1 MIQCQ
6 ALPVLFDQVV
16 FYKMADYCR
25 PEVGDDVISGQIA
38 FGIEVVPLT
47 KFGDF
52 TLSRLVTI
60 QNAADRRTSRKKSP
74 TNALRIASVV

>member
-25 PEVGDDVISGQIA
+25 PEVADDVISGQIA

-60 QNAADRRTSRKKSP
+60 QNAADRRTDG
-74 TNALRIASVV
+74 